1 MTDNTIRIPLEVL
14 DADGAVMIEITDPTD
29 GTRRTFTGPDEAT
42 VNRQIDAFWGIS
54 AADEAEAEAAAA
66 TTPGTGQ

>member
-14 DADGAVMIEITDPTD
+14 DADDAVMIEITDPTD

-42 VNRQIDAFWGIS
+42 VNRQIDEFWGIS
-54 AADEAEAEAAAA
+54 AADEAEAAAA